1 MCSFFFNSRSSCCQI
16 TGGWGLGK
24 SLNVIRSV
32 GADKATFRGG
42 SRAQGGTDGKRGA
55 VGSPPRSFPQQ
66 PPLPRYCWSPDGGA
80 DPAQHRNAE
89 VKGALL
95 KDKPMDFNVTE
106 YENFIEMLSDS
117 TLR

>member
-1 MCSFFFNSRSSCCQI
+1 M
-16 TGGWGLGK
+16 
-24 SLNVIRSV
+24 NVTRSV

-42 SRAQGGTDGKRGA
+42 QQSSRWERWEEGA
-55 VGSPPRSFPQQ
+55 VGSPPGPGATHSFPQQ

-95 KDKPMDFNVTE
+95 KGREESFSSFVWV
-106 YENFIEMLSDS
+106 
-117 TLR
+117 